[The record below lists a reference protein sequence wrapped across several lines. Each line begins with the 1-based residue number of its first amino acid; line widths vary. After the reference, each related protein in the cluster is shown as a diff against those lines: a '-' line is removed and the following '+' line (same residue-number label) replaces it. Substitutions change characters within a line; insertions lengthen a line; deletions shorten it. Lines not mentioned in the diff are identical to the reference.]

1 MYDHEFDGAAAFSG
15 GGFMPPPAT
24 QTADPSPSV
33 FTKKRETLLPL
44 TVNQIN
50 KALLLNDDKV
60 NFLIDGVDVNN
71 VKLVGMVLNKAEGV
85 NDIRFVLDDGTGRI
99 DCLKWVNEPVD
110 IKEMEP
116 VMKGVYVRVHGQL
129 KGLQGKQHLMVFGIK
144 PVTDFDEI
152 THHFVECIY
161 VHCYNTR
168 LMKQQAGTSNQTHMP
183 GSAVNTHAYQTA
195 TSNQFTGPY
204 GAADGL
210 NGIDKMVLDY
220 LIQPASVA
228 MQHGVH
234 LEELVK
240 QLGIPLDK
248 IVAALNTLVDES
260 LVYNTVD
267 DYHFKTTINV

>member
-1 MYDHEFDGAAAFSG
+1 MYDNEFDGAAAFSG

-71 VKLVGMVLNKAEGV
+71 VKLVGMVLNKAAEGV
-85 NDIRFVLDDGTGRI
+85 NEIRFVLDDGTGRI

-116 VMKGVYVRVHGQL
+116 IM
-129 KGLQGKQHLMVFGIK
+129 

-161 VHCYNTR
+161 VHSYNTR
-168 LMKQQAGTSNQTHMP
+168 LM
-183 GSAVNTHAYQTA
+183 
-195 TSNQFTGPY
+195 FTGHY

-210 NGIDKMVLDY
+210 SGIDKMVLDY
-220 LIQPASVA
+220 LIQSSSVA
-228 MQHGVH
+228 MEHGVH
-234 LEELVK
+234 QEELVK

-267 DYHFKTTINV
+267 DYFKIIADV